1 MKFGFLKF
9 GFYKFMAAAL
19 LAIGLMASDGF
30 AQNLDIFSGHGIPD
44 FQPQQRQATPDYDK
58 FLKDGAASSAARKPF
73 SGLFKKPKL
82 PSWDGLKQK
91 PLAET
96 SDRPNPFSDLLP
108 RRDTS
113 RPNFFEKIKGWAKGK
128 GADAK
133 EKSNATWNNVLRD
146 FKANEAELRKAE
158 NLPAQPSFRTAES
171 IGEPKL
177 RF

>member
-9 GFYKFMAAAL
+9 GFYKFIAATL
-19 LAIGLMASDGF
+19 LAIGIMASDGF

-44 FQPQQRQATPDYDK
+44 FQPQQQQGIPDYNK
-58 FLKDGAASSAARKPF
+58 FLKDGAASSTARNPF
-73 SGLFKKPKL
+73 SGLFKKPKF

-96 SDRPNPFSDLLP
+96 GERSFSDLFP
-108 RRDTS
+108 KRDTS
-113 RPNFFEKIKGWAKGK
+113 QPNFFEKIKGWAKGK

-146 FKANEAELRKAE
+146 FKANEAELRRAE
-158 NLPAQPSFRTAES
+158 NLPAQPSFRRAEA